1 MHLCQNTQHDA
12 APIGLPYAVARPA
25 LDAVDGDEAA
35 AGAYGDAVVA
45 RADPGAGDP
54 HVLALADVDAVR
66 VWAAPRR
73 GDGEP
78 PHVDAAALEDGDVHL
93 RAVLAADLTHLQ
105 VAAPHQLQP
114 LMQRHTHPGMQV
126 STREFLFFF

>member
-1 MHLCQNTQHDA
+1 MPSTA
-12 APIGLPYAVARPA
+12 TKRLPE
-25 LDAVDGDEAA
+25 LMEMQS
-35 AGAYGDAVVA
+35 VA

-105 VAAPHQLQP
+105 VAAPHQLQR
-114 LMQRHTHPGMQV
+114 LMQRHTHPGNASLNERV
-126 STREFLFFF
+126 SFFT